1 MKKGWTIYLLGL
13 FFLITPVTFG
23 SAQSLE
29 GKVIEH
35 RLENGLTL
43 LMYERHQAPIVACR
57 INVNVGS
64 ANDRLGETGIA
75 HMTEHIAFKGTKTIG
90 TTDYEQEKLLL
101 EKLEGLWKEFAR
113 ERDKGQDADPERLAQ
128 LQKEIARVQED
139 TDAFVVSEAYS
150 KIMEE
155 NGGVGLNASTS
166 RDETEYFVNLP
177 ANRLELWMMLEADRL
192 MNTVPREF
200 YKERAVIM
208 EERRMRTDASPI
220 GTLVEQFLGSAFI
233 AHPYGF
239 PAIGWASDIETITID
254 QLMEFY
260 ERYYSPSNMTIAI
273 VGDIQPE
280 ETIQMAE
287 TYFGQ
292 LPSGPTTPRI
302 RTVEPPQVGER
313 RVKVEWDSNPYV
325 LLGYHRPGVNHEDDL
340 VFDVIS
346 FLLSTGR
353 TSQLYAHLVEEQQL
367 AVHVSTA
374 ANFPGQKY
382 PTLFM
387 FVGVP
392 RAPHT
397 LEELEQALY
406 VEIELLKTT
415 PVDQRDLQKVINNVE
430 AGFIESLSSNSG
442 LASQL
447 VFAQSVMGDW
457 RAIEEQLERIKKIT
471 AEDVMRVANEYFNE
485 HNRTVAWLVKK

>member
-1 MKKGWTIYLLGL
+1 MKKRDAACLLGL
-13 FFLITPVTFG
+13 FLLFLPVVSA

-57 INVNVGS
+57 IYVNVGS

-90 TTDYEQEKLLL
+90 TTNYEQEKVLL
-101 EKLEGLWKEFAR
+101 ETLEELWEAFSI
-113 ERDKGQDADPERLAQ
+113 ERDKGQKADPERLKE
-128 LQKEIARVQED
+128 LQEEIAKVQEEA
-139 TDAFVVSEAYS
+139 DAFVVSEAYS

-166 RDETEYFVNLP
+166 RDETQYFVNLP

-200 YKERAVIM
+200 YKEREVIM

-220 GTLVEQFLGSAFI
+220 GTLVEQFLGTAFL

-239 PAIGWASDIETITID
+239 PGIGWASDIENITVK
-254 QLMEFY
+254 QFKEFY
-260 ERYYSPSNMTIAI
+260 ERYYSPANMTVAI
-273 VGDIQPE
+273 VGDIQPDE
-280 ETIQMAE
+280 VVQMAQK
-287 TYFGQ
+287 YFGQ
-292 LPSGPTTPRI
+292 LSPGTPAPKI

-313 RVKVEWDSNPYV
+313 RVQVEWESNPYI
-325 LLGYHRPGVNHEDDL
+325 LFGYHRPSVNHKDDL

-353 TSQLYAHLVEEQQL
+353 TSQLYKHLVEEQQL
-367 AVHVSTA
+367 AVQVSTSA
-374 ANFPGQKY
+374 SFPGQKY
-382 PTLFM
+382 PTLFL
-387 FVGVP
+387 FVGIP
-392 RAPHT
+392 LAPHS
-397 LEELEQALY
+397 LEELEQALDA
-406 VEIELLKTT
+406 EIELLKTT
-415 PVDQRDLQKVINNVE
+415 PVDERDLQKVINNME

-447 VFAQSVMGDW
+447 CFAQAVMGDW
-457 RAIEEQLERIKKIT
+457 RAIEDQLERIKMIS
-471 AEDVMRVANEYFNE
+471 AEDVMRVANEYFTKQ
-485 HNRTVAWLVKK
+485 NRTVAWLVKK